1 MKSWATL
8 FHIRPRKIHGL
19 QAAAL
24 LSELGSLSKDEGNGK
39 GNARKQWSDWLNE
52 EKQLYCTCGTYFSSV
67 GFFDV
72 SAKRQSEISN
82 FSINDVKR
90 QRQRHKLRI
99 WLVEWGKTS
108 VPYVW
113 HALVNKSVSSSV
125 KQPGDLASTTGT
137 ATTTPQIENLIGWR
151 KNKRAIRAAR
161 TYEEVRAIVCKRITW
176 NYHTTFFMTTWAFN
190 WKCLI
195 LRIWFN
201 SAHTNPV
208 VGFFANNVKC
218 EQDETIAKLSQL
230 RKYLFSCRCCHCWVQ
245 TFFFF
250 FFLFFLCFVS
260 KR

>member
-1 MKSWATL
+1 MRKNKS
-8 FHIRPRKIHGL
+8 
-19 QAAAL
+19 
-24 LSELGSLSKDEGNGK
+24 
-39 GNARKQWSDWLNE
+39 
-52 EKQLYCTCGTYFSSV
+52 YCTCGTCFSSV

-108 VPYVW
+108 VLYVW

-176 NYHTTFFMTTWAFN
+176 KLPHYLFMTTWAFN
-190 WKCLI
+190 RKCLI

-218 EQDETIAKLSQL
+218 EQDETIAKIVTIAQVFIFKQ
-230 RKYLFSCRCCHCWVQ
+230 RPSCRCCHCWVQ
-245 TFFFF
+245 TCFFFF
-250 FFLFFLCFVS
+250 FFFYVS
-260 KR
+260 WASAKPINK